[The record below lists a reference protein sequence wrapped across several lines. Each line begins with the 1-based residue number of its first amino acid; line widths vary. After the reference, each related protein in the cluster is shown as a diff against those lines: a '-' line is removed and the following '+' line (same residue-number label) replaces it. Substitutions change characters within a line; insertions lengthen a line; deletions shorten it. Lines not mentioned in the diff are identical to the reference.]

1 MGVFFLERLYIGS
14 PLRFGRSNVVRR
26 AQLSSCVS
34 ATHHD
39 RDDDDNNNDNLFNV
53 SSFG

>member
-1 MGVFFLERLYIGS
+1 MGLFFFWGGYIDS